1 MYGGPPFPGS
11 LPPFPPQRPPQN
23 GMPSYLP
30 PFPPSPFIPPGIS
43 PNANPGTPGQYPP
56 QTPMPG
62 MMGMPPMPPG
72 MRPPP
77 PAMAPSPARPSH
89 PGLGSQYQPHHGL
102 PRAPNLT
109 PGPPRADV
117 KTTKVFVGGIAPGIS
132 DETLTNL
139 LNACGPLYEL
149 KRVIGASG
157 KPQAFGFAS
166 FENPEIVLRAIRCL
180 NGVELP
186 DITPQGKADGAPKK
200 KLVVKADEKTTDFLN
215 DFEAALG
222 RSDSDE
228 QADAITRKSIQHIV
242 ALLTDPN
249 AQHPDGSSAAAQ
261 DSHVIV
267 PPHLQDLQ
275 EGDLPEDQ
283 RVAVLDQIAIF
294 RENAAKREREKK
306 LMEEEK
312 ERFKAQQNQGQGGYG
327 RQQSQSQGQN
337 HYGNRGSGRQQ
348 EPPMRQFG
356 TPQGRDSAGPSR
368 TFGSRD
374 QGQQRDPQAYDKPV
388 NFVAAQT
395 VEGKVES
402 GRTDEEEEEFRRAAK
417 QRDLDIALRDAERR
431 VEARERSRLTTLNN
445 ELQHRQQTS
454 SSISSLASLQS
465 ALYAT
470 LDDSDP
476 SNIRLPPNLGPR
488 DASFFNDRNAWRAR
502 RQRVRANEYQA
513 DLRDRQA
520 EEDERVRADRE
531 SEEFLRRQ
539 MAELKEL
546 EERQRAR
553 GLLTEDAAPIKLALS
568 AAAPPPQ
575 PKEEKKPVPHA
586 RPGVQFDED
595 EDDNPTKKRR
605 TFVKLD
611 DDDAANGG
619 EAGLSEAEKM
629 ARRIAKLVE
638 IKKDVPR
645 DRRGL
650 WRVPVE
656 WAAISDRLNQNK
668 IKPFINAKITDYLG
682 EPDVDL
688 VNFVLE
694 HLQGKKGPDELRD
707 DLEPVLAE
715 DAEAFVILLWRQLVF
730 ESFAYK
736 TGTETGDMMI

>member
-1 MYGGPPFPGS
+1 MPPYLPSFPPPPF
-11 LPPFPPQRPPQN
+11 L
-23 GMPSYLP
+23 
-30 PFPPSPFIPPGIS
+30 PPGIS
-43 PNANPGTPGQYPP
+43 PNAHPGTPGQYPP

-72 MRPPP
+72 MRPP
-77 PAMAPSPARPSH
+77 APGMGTPARPSH
-89 PGLGSQYQPHHGL
+89 PGLGSQYQSHHGL
-102 PRAPNLT
+102 PRPPNFT
-109 PGPPRADV
+109 PGQSPQQPRGDV

-149 KRVIGASG
+149 KRVSGASG

-166 FENPEIVLRAIRCL
+166 FENPDIVLRAIRCL

-186 DITPQGKADGAPKK
+186 DVTPEGKATGASSK
-200 KLVVKADEKTTDFLN
+200 KLIVKADEKTTEFLN
-215 DFEAALG
+215 EFEATLG
-222 RSDSDE
+222 RTEMQSDE

-261 DSHVIV
+261 DAHVVV

-283 RVAVLDQIAIF
+283 RVAVLDQIAVF
-294 RENAAKREREKK
+294 RETAAKREREKK

-312 ERFKAQQNQGQGGYG
+312 ERFKAQQSQGGYG
-327 RQQSQSQGQN
+327 NGRQQPQGQGQTP
-337 HYGNRGSGRQQ
+337 YGNRGMGRQQ

-356 TPQGRDSAGPSR
+356 TPQGRNGAGPSR
-368 TFGSRD
+368 QFGSRD
-374 QGQQRDPQAYDKPV
+374 QSQQRDPQAYDQPV

-395 VEGKVES
+395 IEGKVES

-417 QRDLDIALRDAERR
+417 QRELDIALRDAERR

-445 ELQHRQQTS
+445 ELQHRQQTA

-465 ALYAT
+465 ALYAA

-476 SNIRLPPNLGPR
+476 SDVKLPPNLGPR
-488 DASFFNDRNAWRAR
+488 DMIFFTDRNTWRSR
-502 RQRVRANEYQA
+502 RQRVRASEYQA

-546 EERQRAR
+546 EETQRAR
-553 GLLTEDAAPIKLALS
+553 GLLTEDAAPIRLALS

-575 PKEEKKPVPHA
+575 PKEEKKPVPQA

-595 EDDNPTKKRR
+595 EDENPAKKRR

-611 DDDAANGG
+611 DDDMANGG

-629 ARRIAKLVE
+629 ARRIAKLVQ
-638 IKKDVPR
+638 IKKEVPG

-650 WRVPVE
+650 WRVSVE
-656 WAAISDRLNQNK
+656 WAAINDRLMQSK

-682 EPDVDL
+682 ELDVDL
-688 VNFVLE
+688 ADFVLE
-694 HLQGKKGPDELRD
+694 HLQGKKGPDELID
-707 DLEPVLAE
+707 GLEPVLAE
-715 DAEAFVILLWRQLVF
+715 DAEPFVTLLWRQLVF
-730 ESFAYK
+730 ESFAFR